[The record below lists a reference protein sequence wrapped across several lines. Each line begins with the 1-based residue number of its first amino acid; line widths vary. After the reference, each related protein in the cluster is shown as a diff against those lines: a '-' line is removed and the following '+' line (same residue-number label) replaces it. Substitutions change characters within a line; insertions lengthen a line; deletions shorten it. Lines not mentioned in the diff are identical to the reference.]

1 MLYFFLFFFLKKE
14 ELVRAERRQR
24 HSFGHCQT
32 ELLTKTSWRLVHF
45 PWCTL
50 KDSMKWRAHSTQLSC
65 GVIHSRCPL
74 KWTSQLIY
82 RKPCFYLQGYNKI
95 WAINSTGFR
104 ITVNLNPSSVIYQGY
119 KLRQALLLVSLLSYL
134 KWEFSRVFWLE
145 QEFSWTLGK
154 IRLKS
159 RKKKHSKRYVMCDR
173 HQKILGYCLPFHF
186 N

>member
-1 MLYFFLFFFLKKE
+1 M
-14 ELVRAERRQR
+14 RAERRQK
-24 HSFGHCQT
+24 HSFGRCQT

-82 RKPCFYLQGYNKI
+82 RKSCFYLQGYNKI

-154 IRLKS
+154 ITNHVSEWWAAQAPGQPGLQDCCLVLATGLWCPGWVYVFNTLKINMS
-159 RKKKHSKRYVMCDR
+159 
-173 HQKILGYCLPFHF
+173 
-186 N
+186 